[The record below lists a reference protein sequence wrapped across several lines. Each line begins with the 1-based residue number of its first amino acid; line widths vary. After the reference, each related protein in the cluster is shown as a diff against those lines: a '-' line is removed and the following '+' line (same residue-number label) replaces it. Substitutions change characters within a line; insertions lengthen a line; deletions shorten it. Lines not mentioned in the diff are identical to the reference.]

1 MQEVERRADLHNKPD
16 RRDSQCFEQKGLGFD
31 KSGSQEE
38 RKDREMML
46 FVV

>member
-16 RRDSQCFEQKGLGFD
+16 RLDSQCFEQKSPRFD
-31 KSGSQEE
+31 KSGSQEK

-46 FVV
+46 SVV

>member
-16 RRDSQCFEQKGLGFD
+16 WRDSQCIEQKGLGFD